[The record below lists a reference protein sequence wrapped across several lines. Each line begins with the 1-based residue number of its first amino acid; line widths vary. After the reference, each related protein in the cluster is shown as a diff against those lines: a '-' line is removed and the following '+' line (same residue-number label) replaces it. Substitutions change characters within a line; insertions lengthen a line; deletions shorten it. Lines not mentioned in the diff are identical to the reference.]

1 MTPQRKT
8 KQELYEAY
16 KVIVEHLKAGTED
29 SNLLANFDGTEDRCV
44 KAINEM
50 CLTEEEINEGLAH
63 ILSKV
68 FPINE
73 ASGTN
78 TNEPYLQ
85 MPYNKNGMKA
95 NGMVTQGPIAIN
107 SMCPHHLMPVR
118 YEAYVSYIP
127 KDGQVLGLSKLA
139 RISKLLGK
147 RPVLHEQLASDIA
160 DVLCKPEYVVD
171 DYDDQGIEIQKE
183 MPTMFRFNS
192 LRSAGS
198 AVCLVGTHTCE
209 CCRGVEEDA
218 RTEVSEMRGA
228 FNNVDGMEEKFYQ
241 AIRALKEAK
250 TF

>member
-1 MTPQRKT
+1 MKS
-8 KQELYEAY
+8 KQELLDAY
-16 KVIVEHLKAGTED
+16 KVIVDHLKSGTQD
-29 SNLLANFDGTEDRCV
+29 KNLLANFEGTEERCV
-44 KAINEM
+44 KALTEM
-50 CLTEEEINEGLAH
+50 CLTEEEINKQLEH

-73 ASGTN
+73 ASGDKDSDGFST
-78 TNEPYLQ
+78 
-85 MPYNKNGMKA
+85 YNRNGMRA

-160 DVLCKPEYVVD
+160 DVLCAPEYVED
-171 DYDDQGIEIQKE
+171 AYDNNGEYFQKS
-183 MPTMFRFNS
+183 MPSMFKFKS

-218 RTEVSEMRGA
+218 RTEVTEMRGN
-228 FNNVDGMEEKFYQ
+228 FIRDNGMEGKFYQ
-241 AIRALKEAK
+241 AVNAIKQAK
-250 TF
+250 PF